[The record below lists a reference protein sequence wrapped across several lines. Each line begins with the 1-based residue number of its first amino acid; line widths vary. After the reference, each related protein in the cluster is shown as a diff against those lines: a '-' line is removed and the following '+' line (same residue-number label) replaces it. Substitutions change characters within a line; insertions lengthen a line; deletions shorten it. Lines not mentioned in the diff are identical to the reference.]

1 MKPRTSLLAGAAA
14 LTLCLPL
21 WAQNAPA
28 AGGPH
33 SDPHSSSHG
42 SSPAN
47 AHPGGH
53 SAAHGAHPHRA
64 QMMERMK
71 AGHERR
77 LQELKLKLQ
86 LSADQEPAW
95 TAFASAMARTSE
107 AHHSRPDWAQ
117 LAGLPTPE
125 RIERM
130 KAMREQRQAQVNARM
145 DQRAQAARSFYES
158 LQAPQKKVFDEET
171 GKHLAQRGRHHRH
184 G

>member
-1 MKPRTSLLAGAAA
+1 MKPRSSLLAGAAA

-21 WAQNAPA
+21 WAQDATA
-28 AGGPH
+28 AGGP
-33 SDPHSSSHG
+33 
-42 SSPAN
+42 
-47 AHPGGH
+47 
-53 SAAHGAHPHRA
+53 HGAHPHRA

-71 AGHERR
+71 AGHEGR

-95 TAFASAMARTSE
+95 AAFASAMARPTQ

-130 KAMREQRQAQVNARM
+130 KALREQRQAQANARM
-145 DQRAQAARSFYES
+145 DQRAQAARSFYDS
-158 LQAPQKKVFDEET
+158 LQAQQKKVFDEET